1 METRTAAVSSS
12 TAIPFDVVPHGW
24 KNAGLNLD
32 GEGWR
37 RLVFVAGSEGGGYL
51 TARQVYLDDVKL
63 AEKPCIQENGL
74 DVQSLNRMLGH
85 QKEQMLIEC
94 TWQGSTCQNDS
105 LSHTYTDKGYCFTFN
120 FNESNI
126 LKTTETGKLDVISH
140 CKVHL

>member
-1 METRTAAVSSS
+1 MFYMFTESMLFPDAYMKAVLLSRDHETTARLVSPPFQLSADSCVSFRYNLKTIDLHLSVVLEEMETRTAAVSSS

-37 RLVFVAGSEGGGYL
+37 RLVFVAGSVGGGYL

-74 DVQSLNRMLGH
+74 YL
-85 QKEQMLIEC
+85 
-94 TWQGSTCQNDS
+94 
-105 LSHTYTDKGYCFTFN
+105 
-120 FNESNI
+120 
-126 LKTTETGKLDVISH
+126 
-140 CKVHL
+140 